1 MLTELRISGL
11 GVIDDATLELG
22 PGFTAVTGETGAGK
36 TMVVS
41 GLGLLSGGKAES
53 RLIRHGASRALVEG
67 RLVADADL
75 GGLTEEVGGQVED
88 GEVLLARVL
97 TPSRSRA
104 LVGGAQV
111 TLPGLVE
118 VVGERITIHGQSEQI
133 RLGSAERQREVLDA
147 FGGGTLAA
155 LLDGYRTRW
164 AQQRAWSAELAE
176 LRTQSQARARELALL
191 EFGLGEIEKVD
202 PQPGEDLA
210 LAAEQRRLQAV
221 DDLRLG
227 AREAIVALAGD
238 DEAFTDAPSALGLLG
253 VARKALDG
261 IAPDDEA
268 AADLGRRVEEAA
280 FLLSDAAGDL
290 ASYAAG
296 LDADPTR
303 LEWIAGRLSDLQGLT
318 RKYGETIDEV
328 LAWGARAAGD
338 VGRLTGSDERIG
350 ELEGLLAALRE
361 ELRGLAGRITAART
375 AAASELAGLVEAE
388 LAALAMP
395 RARLAFE
402 VTPLPELGPHGGDQ
416 VVLVFSANPGSAPAP
431 LAKVASGGELSRVRL
446 ALEVVLAQGAEGH
459 TFVFDEVD
467 AGVGGAVALEIGRRL
482 ARLAERSQVV
492 VVTHVAQVA
501 AFADRHFVVH
511 KADDGQVT
519 TSGVR
524 EVAGED
530 RVEEL
535 ARMMAGLE
543 GTDAA
548 RAHAGELLAEA
559 SRDCSPRT
567 EPGPGVVATA

>member
-1 MLTELRISGL
+1 MPGWRMLTELRISGL
-11 GVIDDATLELG
+11 GVIDDATLDLG

-53 RLIRHGASRALVEG
+53 RLIRHGATRALVEG
-67 RLVADADL
+67 RLVADAAL
-75 GGLTEEVGGQVED
+75 AEVAEGVGGQVEE
-88 GEVLLARVL
+88 GEVLLTRVL
-97 TPSRSRA
+97 TASRSRA

-111 TLPGLVE
+111 TLPGLAE
-118 VVGERITIHGQSEQI
+118 AIGERITIHGQSEQI

-147 FGGGTLAA
+147 FGGPALAE
-155 LLDGYRTRW
+155 LLASYRARW
-164 AQQRAWSAELAE
+164 AQQRGWATELAE
-176 LRTQSQARARELALL
+176 LVSQAQARARELALL

-202 PQPGEDLA
+202 PQPGEDA
-210 LAAEQRRLQAV
+210 VLAAEQRRLQAV

-227 AREAIVALAGD
+227 AREAVVALAGD
-238 DEAFTDAPSALGLLG
+238 DEAYADEPTALGLLG
-253 VARKALDG
+253 AARKALAG
-261 IAPDDEA
+261 IGGEDPA
-268 AADLGRRVEEAA
+268 AADLARRVDEAA

-296 LDADPTR
+296 LDADPVR
-303 LEWIAGRLSDLQGLT
+303 LEWIAGRLAELQGLM
-318 RKYGETIDEV
+318 RKYGDSIDEV
-328 LAWGARAAGD
+328 LAWGERAAAD
-338 VGRLTGSDERIG
+338 VGRLTGSDERIA
-350 ELEGLLAALRE
+350 ELEGLLAAVRA
-361 ELRGLAGRITAART
+361 ELADLAGRVSAART
-375 AAASELAGLVEAE
+375 AAASELAGRVEAE

-402 VTPLPELGPHGGDQ
+402 VTPLAELGPHGGDQ

-446 ALEVVLAQGAEGH
+446 ALEVVLAHDADGH

-482 ARLAERSQVV
+482 ARLAEHAQVV
-492 VVTHVAQVA
+492 VVTHLAQVA

-524 EVAGED
+524 EVADQE

-535 ARMMAGLE
+535 ARMMAGLD

-548 RAHAGELLAEA
+548 LAHAGELLAEA
-559 SRDCSPRT
+559 SRS
-567 EPGPGVVATA
+567 

>member
-53 RLIRHGASRALVEG
+53 RLIRHGAARALVEG
-67 RLVADADL
+67 RLVADAEL
-75 GGLTEEVGGQVED
+75 GAVVDEAGGTVED
-88 GEVLLARVL
+88 GEVLLSRVL
-97 TPSRSRA
+97 TASRSRA
-104 LVGGAQV
+104 LVGGTQV
-111 TLPGLVE
+111 TLPGLVD

-147 FGGGTLAA
+147 FGGARLATL
-155 LLDGYRTRW
+155 LGDYRERW
-164 AQQRAWSAELAE
+164 AQQRAWSAERADLVAA
-176 LRTQSQARARELALL
+176 SQARARELALL

-202 PQPGEDLA
+202 PQPGEDAA

-227 AREAIVALAGD
+227 AKAAIVALAGD
-238 DEAFTDAPSALGLLG
+238 DEAYADDPTALGLVG
-253 VARKALDG
+253 AARKALAS
-261 IAPDDEA
+261 IAADDAA
-268 AADLGRRVEEAA
+268 AADLARRVDEAA

-296 LDADPTR
+296 LDADPVR
-303 LEWIAGRLSDLQGLT
+303 LEWIAGRLADLQGLT
-318 RKYGETIDEV
+318 RKYGDTIDDV
-328 LAWGARAAGD
+328 LAWGARAAGE
-338 VGRLTGSDERIG
+338 VGRLAGSDERIT
-350 ELEGLLAALRE
+350 ELDGLLAVVRDDLAA
-361 ELRGLAGRITAART
+361 LAGRISAARVE
-375 AAASELAGLVEAE
+375 AASELAGRVEAE

-402 VTPLPELGPHGGDQ
+402 VAPLPDLGPHGGDQ

-446 ALEVVLAQGAEGH
+446 ALEVVLAAGAEGH

-467 AGVGGAVALEIGRRL
+467 AGVGGSVALEIGRRL
-482 ARLAERSQVV
+482 ARLAEHAQVV
-492 VVTHVAQVA
+492 VVTHLAQVA

-524 EVAGED
+524 EVAGEE
-530 RVEEL
+530 RVDEL

-559 SRDCSPRT
+559 SR
-567 EPGPGVVATA
+567 A

>member
-11 GVIDDATLELG
+11 GVIDDATIELG

-53 RLIRHGASRALVEG
+53 RLIRHGAARALVEG
-67 RLVADADL
+67 RLTTDESLDAVVDA
-75 GGLTEEVGGQVED
+75 VGGQVEE
-88 GEVLLARVL
+88 GEVLLSRVL

-111 TLPGLVE
+111 TVPGLVE
-118 VVGERITIHGQSEQI
+118 AVGERITIHGQSEQI

-147 FGGGTLAA
+147 FGGSPLGTL
-155 LLDGYRTRW
+155 LGDYRAKW
-164 AQQRAWSAELAE
+164 AQQRAWSTELDGLVA
-176 LRTQSQARARELALL
+176 QAQARARELALL
-191 EFGLGEIEKVD
+191 EFGLGEIDKVN
-202 PQPGEDLA
+202 PAPAEDVTLM
-210 LAAEQRRLQAV
+210 AEQRRLQAV

-227 AREAIVALAGD
+227 AREALVALAGD
-238 DEAFTDAPSALGLLG
+238 DDAFSDDPTVLGLLG
-253 VARKALDG
+253 AARKALAS
-261 IAPDDEA
+261 IAGEDQA
-268 AADLGRRVEEAA
+268 AVDLARRVDEAA

-290 ASYAAG
+290 ASYASG
-296 LDADPTR
+296 LDADPVR
-303 LEWIAGRLSDLQGLT
+303 LEWIASRLADLQGLT
-318 RKYGETIDEV
+318 RKYGSTIDDV
-328 LAWGARAAGD
+328 LAWGERAAAD
-338 VGRLTGSDERIG
+338 VGRLTGSDDRIA
-350 ELEGLLAALRE
+350 ELEGCLAAVRS
-361 ELRGLAGRITAART
+361 ELTSLAGRITDART
-375 AAASELAGLVEAE
+375 RAASDLVGLVEAE

-395 RARLAFE
+395 KARLVFE
-402 VTPLPELGPHGGDQ
+402 VTPLAELGPHGGDQ

-482 ARLAERSQVV
+482 ALLAEHAQVV
-492 VVTHVAQVA
+492 VVTHLAQVA

-524 EVAGED
+524 EVAGDE

-535 ARMMAGLE
+535 ARMMAGLD

-548 RAHAGELLAEA
+548 RAHAKELLVEA
-559 SRDCSPRT
+559 GR
-567 EPGPGVVATA
+567 

>member
-1 MLTELRISGL
+1 MLAELRISGL

-67 RLVADADL
+67 RLAADAALAAHVD
-75 GGLTEEVGGQVED
+75 EVGGQVED
-88 GEVLLARVL
+88 GEVLLTRVL

-118 VVGERITIHGQSEQI
+118 AVGERITIHGQSEQI
-133 RLGSAERQREVLDA
+133 RLGSTERQREVLDA
-147 FGGGTLAA
+147 FGGPELATL
-155 LLDGYRTRW
+155 LTDYRARW
-164 AQQRAWSAELAE
+164 AQQRAWVAERAELVA
-176 LRTQSQARARELALL
+176 QSQARARELALL

-202 PQPGEDLA
+202 PTPGEDTA
-210 LAAEQRRLQAV
+210 LVAEQRRLQGV

-238 DEAFTDAPSALGLLG
+238 DEAFSDAPTALGLVG
-253 VARKALDG
+253 AARKALAS
-261 IAPDDEA
+261 IAADDPA
-268 AADLGRRVEEAA
+268 AADLGRRVDEAA

-290 ASYAAG
+290 ASYATG
-296 LDADPTR
+296 LDADPAR
-303 LEWIAGRLSDLQGLT
+303 LEWIAARLADLQGLT
-318 RKYGETIDEV
+318 RKYGDSIDEV
-328 LAWGARAAGD
+328 LAWGERAAAEA
-338 VGRLTGSDERIG
+338 GRLSGSDDRIA
-350 ELEGLLAALRE
+350 ELDGLLATVGE
-361 ELRGLAGRITAART
+361 ELARLAGRITAART

-402 VTPLPELGPHGGDQ
+402 VTPLPEPGPHGADQ

-482 ARLAERSQVV
+482 ARLAEHAQVV
-492 VVTHVAQVA
+492 VVTHLAQVA

-524 EVAGED
+524 EVAAAD
-530 RVEEL
+530 RVHEL

-548 RAHAGELLAEA
+548 RAHAAELLAEA
-559 SRDCSPRT
+559 SR
-567 EPGPGVVATA
+567 G